1 MFNRPNVDV
10 YNGRVL
16 PDDSPVDFV
25 LWARG
30 RDFEIIE
37 APDAV
42 VQACLEGHA
51 SEGFGRGRHRTK
63 GDDRNDSISGW
74 FFVPDPA

>member
-1 MFNRPNVDV
+1 MFNRPNVAV

-42 VQACLEGHA
+42 VLACLDRHERERLDH
-51 SEGFGRGRHRTK
+51 RRHRTK
-63 GDDRNDSISGW
+63 GDGRNDSISGW
-74 FFVPDPA
+74 FIVPDPA